1 MVKIYKPHDFMMEL
15 DNIYSAWEYIERNGY
30 RVYTIY
36 CGCADITVIE
46 VI

>member
-1 MVKIYKPHDFMMEL
+1 MIKVYKPHDVMMEF

-36 CGCADITVIE
+36 QGGTDITVIE
-46 VI
+46 VY